1 MIKHF
6 VTLPKLES
14 IVDRIFIDE
23 AVKELTTIQDII
35 RWAVSRFNDAGIFYG
50 HGTDNAWDEA
60 VQLILPTL
68 HLPLDIDPQI
78 RHAKLLTSERQK
90 LVELIVRRVNERI
103 PAAYLTNK
111 AWFAGLEFFVDERV
125 LVPRSPFAELIMN
138 GFQPWLTN
146 EPMRIL
152 DMCTGSGCIAIAMS
166 HAFPDSEIDAVDIE
180 HGAIEV
186 AEINIQDHGVEQQVT
201 PIQSDLFSNL
211 TGLRYDMIV
220 SNPPYVDQEDIDNL
234 PEEFKHEPE
243 IGLQSGFDGLE
254 LTLKML
260 AQAPDMLNDGGLLF
274 VEIGNSMVHM
284 QDKFPE
290 VPFTWLEMQNG
301 GHGIF
306 VISKEQILASM
317 AEFAP
322 FK

>member
-1 MIKHF
+1 M
-6 VTLPKLES
+6 
-14 IVDRIFIDE
+14 DRIFVDE
-23 AVKELTTIQDII
+23 AVKELTSVQDII
-35 RWAVSRFNDAGIFYG
+35 RWAVSRFNEAGIFYG

-68 HLPLDIDPQI
+68 HLPLDVDPQI
-78 RHAKLLTSERQK
+78 RHAKLTTSERQI
-90 LVELIVRRVNERI
+90 LVELIVRRIEERI

-125 LVPRSPFAELIMN
+125 LVPRSPFAELIME
-138 GFQPWLTN
+138 GFQPWLLE
-146 EPMRIL
+146 EPTRVL
-152 DMCTGSGCIAIAMS
+152 DMCTGSGCIAIALS
-166 HAFPDSEIDAVDIE
+166 HAFPDAEVDAVDISAD
-180 HGAIEV
+180 AIEV
-186 AEINIQDHGVEQQVT
+186 AEFNIQDHGVEQQVT
-201 PIQSDLFSNL
+201 PIQSDLFASL
-211 TGLRYDMIV
+211 QGLKYDLIV

-260 AQAPDMLNDGGLLF
+260 AQAPDMLNDRGLLF

-284 QDKFPE
+284 QEKFPE

-306 VISKEQILASM
+306 VISKEQILDAM
-317 AEFAP
+317 DQFAP
-322 FK
+322 YK

>member
-1 MIKHF
+1 M
-6 VTLPKLES
+6 
-14 IVDRIFIDE
+14 DRIFIDE

-138 GFQPWLTN
+138 GFQPWLTH

-152 DMCTGSGCIAIAMS
+152 DMCTGSGCIAIALS
-166 HAFPDSEIDAVDIE
+166 HAFPDSDIDAVDIE

-186 AEINIQDHGVEQQVT
+186 AEINIQDHGVENQVT

-234 PEEFKHEPE
+234 PDEFKHEPE

-284 QDKFPE
+284 QEKFPE

-306 VISKEQILASM
+306 VISKEQILDSM